1 MITIGIDVGGSQTK
15 IVGFDKAGN
24 LIAPMMAKASDPITS
39 IYGALG
45 KFTTQNSLQLGDIE
59 KIMVTGV
66 GAAHL
71 EQAKDLYGCR
81 WENVS
86 EFDCVGR
93 GGLYLSELP
102 RAIVLSMG
110 TGTAIVY
117 ADSAEGYTHLGG
129 TGIGGGTLKGLSKK
143 LLGMD
148 NLENVIAIAE
158 NGQLSNVDLRISDIV
173 KQHTRLSLP
182 AEMTAANFG
191 KMSDL
196 ADKEDIALGL
206 INMVFETA
214 GMMAYFAAKSYNIRD
229 VVVTGYL
236 STLPQT
242 KHVFEGL
249 NSMFGM
255 NFIVPAMSEYAT
267 VIGASLS
274 KR

>member
-45 KFTTQNSLQLGDIE
+45 KFTTQNSLQLSDID

-71 EQAKDLYGCR
+71 EQAKDLYGCH

-93 GGLYLSELP
+93 GGLYLSKLP
-102 RAIVLSMG
+102 RAVVLSMG
-110 TGTAIVY
+110 TGTAVVY
-117 ADSAEGYTHLGG
+117 ADSENGYTHLGG
-129 TGIGGGTLKGLSKK
+129 TGIGGGTLKGLSKQ

-148 NLENVIAIAE
+148 NIENVFSIAE
-158 NGQLSNVDLRISDIV
+158 SGQLSNVDLRISDII
-173 KQHTRLSLP
+173 KQHTSLP
-182 AEMTAANFG
+182 GEMTAANFG
-191 KMSDL
+191 KISDL
-196 ADKEDIALGL
+196 AEKEDIALGL

-214 GMMAYFAAKSYNIRD
+214 GMIAYFAAKSYNIRD

-236 STLPQT
+236 STAPQI
-242 KHVFEGL
+242 KRVFDGL
-249 NSMFGM
+249 NTMFDM
-255 NFIVPAMSEYAT
+255 NFIVPEMSEYAT

-274 KR
+274 QK